1 VIVSVTALGSR
12 DGDAAAA
19 VARVVDYLD
28 GRCPQPPG
36 RSPQWWQDNGL
47 DAQAPCDHGLSPAS
61 NGTVSYY
68 ADSVEGPGTWMGR
81 GLAGF
86 SPAGE
91 VPRAELARML
101 LGQHPSSGRQLLDG
115 RGSAARADHLGRGGT
130 TVAAHGPD
138 DERLSIPQAA
148 SLLGVSPQYLR
159 TVVARTQAAR
169 SQAEGLERQGPP
181 SPLEHPYLDATRSGP
196 DGHWSVTRAEVKRF
210 AEARRAPTAVI
221 GYDLTFSV
229 PKSVSL
235 LWARAD
241 ESRQAAITA
250 AVHEAVAAGVS
261 YLEDN
266 AASVRTGAR
275 AKAQPANGLL
285 AASYLHGTSRAL
297 DPQLHAHVVVANMAE
312 GPDGA
317 VRALDGRALFA
328 HAKTASFLAAAE
340 LRLALTRRL
349 GVEWEPAERGLADI
363 AGVPRDAIVEMSKR
377 SRQLEAVLPE
387 LEAFYTGGQALGARG
402 RQVAAYVTR
411 AAKDDHGLDPET
423 LRPWWA
429 SQLDAVG
436 FDLAAVERCVDRQ
449 AAPALV
455 TEEQRQALFAE
466 LGSDTG
472 VTETAATFGRREV
485 IQRVADWAGD
495 RLGAGGICD
504 LADAW
509 LASEVVVRLDPD
521 ARQEARAVVR
531 RRDGRVVT
539 AVGAEPRYT
548 TRAML
553 GVEEALFATYEAG
566 RHAGAGVVPAATLE
580 DVLARRREL
589 GSDQVAMVASVCT
602 SGHRIQCV
610 LGPAGSGKTFAL
622 AAAAR
627 AWADAGYRPLG
638 AVVQGT
644 ATEVLRDATG
654 MECST
659 VASLLYRLDHELVS
673 LDERAV
679 VVVDESS
686 TLGNRDLARLAT
698 YVERSGAAL
707 RLVGDPAQHSA
718 VAAGGA
724 WRALLEHYPEDRAEL
739 SLRRRQGAP
748 EMEAVRLAS
757 VDYAAGRISEA
768 VDRLRRDR
776 RIVEATSPEE
786 LLDALVA
793 DWYVDRIP
801 RRADPDLPRS
811 SMMAD
816 HHTERRELNARA
828 RALLA
833 GDGTLSGPVLELAGQ
848 SFQAGDEVVAM
859 TQNRRLRP
867 EGAGPGEFVRNGE
880 RGRVVEVRPGQ
891 RPVVVVDF
899 ERRGRVEI
907 AEEDLMRPIRPG
919 VVGTIAHAY
928 AVTSHMA
935 QGETYQAGRHLSTDA
950 SSREGVYVG
959 LTRGRGD
966 ARLYVVRRRELA
978 PSLDAHAGLPRL
990 DDEATAVQAL
1000 TRRLEA
1006 QQAEHL
1012 ATEVD
1017 PEAAEVARLR
1027 QDHDLAGLAHLAMA
1041 SEHASASPAG
1051 RAYRQRADALA
1062 SAACLDPDPALGA
1075 RLGPRPEA
1083 GPRRRTWDRAVGA
1096 VAIYRAR
1103 WDMAPVPGG
1112 PGASWALGPAPEE
1125 GPALAYHRAAAEAL
1139 EAAERSALAARPTA
1153 ELAEERRSLRHSLA
1167 LAPSPDRLQEAAAAV
1182 ELARRQL
1189 GVAEAD
1195 HARAAQRLEELSAAR
1210 RWRRNRQGIEMAR
1223 RSLHVADQRCAR
1235 ATVELERAE
1244 ARSAALQEQAP
1255 AREVLRQRLDAVD
1268 AALDTQVEAAVAAPA
1283 PYLTAV
1289 LGDPPEERSTPSAW
1303 REAAVRIETY
1313 RHAELGRDPAEGL
1326 VVDEPGLVGAI
1337 GPRPQDYLGAV
1348 VWDHVAELAAPE
1360 LAPELEP
1367 PALDLGL

>member
-47 DAQAPCDHGLSPAS
+47 EAKAPFDHGLGPAS
-61 NGTVSYY
+61 NGAVSYY

-91 VPRAELARML
+91 VSRAQLGRML
-101 LGQHPSSGRQLLDG
+101 FGQEPRSGRQLLDG
-115 RGSAARADHLGRGGT
+115 RGSAARADHLGRGGA

-138 DERLSIPQAA
+138 DELLSIPQAA

-169 SQAEGLERQGPP
+169 SQGEGPERQGTPC
-181 SPLEHPYLDATRSGP
+181 PLEHPYLDATRAGP
-196 DGHWSVTRAEVKRF
+196 NGHWSVIRAEVKRF
-210 AEARRAPTAVI
+210 AQARRAPTAVI

-241 ESRQAAITA
+241 GARQGAITA
-250 AVHEAVAAGVS
+250 AVHEAVAAGMA

-266 AASVRTGAR
+266 AAFVRTGAR
-275 AKAQPANGLL
+275 AKAQPAKGLL

-312 GPDGA
+312 GPDGV

-328 HAKTASFLAAAE
+328 HAKTASYLAAAE
-340 LRLALTRRL
+340 LRLGLTRRL

-363 AGVPRDAIVEMSKR
+363 AGVPRPAIVEMSKR

-387 LEAFYTGGQALGARG
+387 LEAFYSGGNGLRARG

-411 AAKDDHGLDPET
+411 AAKEDHGVDPEA

-436 FDLAAVERCVDRQ
+436 FDLAAVKRCVDRQ

-455 TEEQRQALFAE
+455 TEEERIALFAH
-466 LGSDTG
+466 LASPTG

-485 IQRVADWAGD
+485 IQQVVDWAGD
-495 RLGAGGICD
+495 RLGAAEICD

-521 ARQEARAVVR
+521 HRCEERAVVR
-531 RRDGRVVT
+531 RRDGRVIS
-539 AVGAEPRYT
+539 AVGPEPRYT
-548 TRAML
+548 TQAML
-553 GVEEALFATYEAG
+553 GVEERLFATYEAG
-566 RHAGAGVVPAATLE
+566 RGAGAGVVPAATL
-580 DVLARRREL
+580 DATLAGRPEL
-589 GSDQVAMVASVCT
+589 GSDQVAMVRSVCA

-627 AWADAGYRPLG
+627 AWEDAGYRPLG

-659 VASLLYRLDHELVS
+659 VASLLYRLDHELLS

-686 TLGNRDLARLAT
+686 TLGNRDLARLAS
-698 YVERSGAAL
+698 YVERTGAAL

-724 WRALLEHYPEDRAEL
+724 WRALLEHYPEDKAEL
-739 SLRRRQGAP
+739 VVRRRQGAP
-748 EMEAVRLAS
+748 GMEAVRLAS

-768 VDRLRRDR
+768 VERLRRDR
-776 RIVEATSPEE
+776 RIVEADSPEE

-793 DWYVDRIP
+793 DWYVDRIS
-801 RRADPDLPRS
+801 RRADPGVPPS

-828 RALLA
+828 RALLV
-833 GDGTLSGPVLELAGQ
+833 GDGTLHGPVLEVAGQ

-859 TQNRRLRP
+859 EQNRRLRP

-880 RGRVVEVRPGQ
+880 RGAVVEVRPGEH
-891 RPVVVVDF
+891 PEVVVDF
-899 ERRGRVEI
+899 ERRGRVALGED
-907 AEEDLMRPIRPG
+907 DLMRQIRPG

-990 DDEATAVQAL
+990 DDEATTLQAV

-1006 QQAEHL
+1006 QQAERL

-1027 QDHDLAGLAHLAMA
+1027 RDHDLAGLARLALA
-1041 SEHASASPAG
+1041 SEDASASPAG
-1051 RAYRQRADALA
+1051 RAYRHAADALA
-1062 SAACLDPDPALGA
+1062 SAACLDPDPALVA
-1075 RLGPRPEA
+1075 RLGPRPEG
-1083 GPRRRTWDRAVGA
+1083 GPQRRTWDRAVGA
-1096 VAIYRAR
+1096 VAVYRTR
-1103 WDMAPVPGG
+1103 WDIAPVPGG

-1153 ELAEERRSLRHSLA
+1153 ELATERRSLRHSLA
-1167 LAPSPDRLQEAAAAV
+1167 LAPSPDRLDEAAAAV

-1189 GVAEAD
+1189 AAAEAD
-1195 HARAAQRLEELSAAR
+1195 HARAAQRLEGLSAAR
-1210 RWRRNRQGIEMAR
+1210 LWRRNRQGIEMAR

-1244 ARSAALQEQAP
+1244 VQAAGLQEQAP
-1255 AREVLRQRLDAVD
+1255 AREALRQRLDAVE
-1268 AALDTQVEAAVAAPA
+1268 AALDIQVEAAVTSPA
-1283 PYLTAV
+1283 SYLTAV
-1289 LGDPPEERSTPSAW
+1289 LGEPPEDLTTPGSW

-1313 RHAELGRDPAEGL
+1313 RHAELGREPAEGP
-1326 VVDEPGLVGAI
+1326 VVDEAGLVGAI
-1337 GPRPQDYLGAV
+1337 GPRPEDYLGAV
-1348 VWDHVAELAAPE
+1348 IWDHAADVAAPE
-1360 LAPELEP
+1360 LAVELEP
-1367 PALDLGL
+1367 PGLDLGL

>member
-12 DGDAAAA
+12 DGDAASA

-47 DAQAPCDHGLSPAS
+47 DAKAPCDYGLDPAS
-61 NGTVSYY
+61 SGPVSYY
-68 ADSVEGPGTWMGR
+68 ADSVEGPGTWLGR

-101 LGQHPSSGRQLLDG
+101 LGQHPPSGRQLLEA
-115 RGSAARADHLGRGGT
+115 RGSAARADHLGRGGAM
-130 TVAAHGPD
+130 VSAQGPD
-138 DERLSIPQAA
+138 DEALSIPQAA
-148 SLLGVSPQYLR
+148 SLLGVSPRYLR
-159 TVVARTQAAR
+159 RVAARTATAR
-169 SQAEGLERQGPP
+169 QEHPGELGDASPP
-181 SPLEHPYLDATRSGP
+181 PLEHPYLDAIRAGP
-196 DGHWSVTRAEVKRF
+196 NGHWSVTRAEVKRF

-241 ESRQAAITA
+241 GVRQGAITA
-250 AVHEAVAAGVS
+250 AVHEAVAAGMA
-261 YLEDN
+261 YLEDH
-266 AASVRTGAR
+266 AALVRTGAR
-275 AKAQPANGLL
+275 AKVQPANGLL

-312 GPDGA
+312 GPDGG
-317 VRALDGRALFA
+317 VRALDGRALFT

-349 GVEWEPAERGLADI
+349 GVEWEPAERGLADV
-363 AGVPRDAIVEMSKR
+363 AGVPRAAVVEMSKR

-387 LEAFYTGGQALGARG
+387 LEAFYTGGRGLGAKG
-402 RQVAAYVTR
+402 RQMAAYLTR
-411 AAKDDHGLDPET
+411 AAKEDSGVDPET

-436 FDLAAVERCVDRQ
+436 FDLEAVERCVDRQ

-466 LGSDTG
+466 LGSPTG

-495 RLGAGGICD
+495 RLGAREICD
-504 LADAW
+504 LADTW

-521 ARQEARAVVR
+521 HRQDRPAVVR
-531 RRDGRVVT
+531 RRDGRVIT
-539 AVGAEPRYT
+539 AGGPEPRYT

-553 GVEEALFATYEAG
+553 GVEEALFATYQAG
-566 RHAGAGVVPAATLE
+566 RGAGAGVVSAATLE
-580 DVLARRREL
+580 DALARRPEL
-589 GSDQVAMVASVCT
+589 GSDQVAMVRSICT

-627 AWADAGYRPLG
+627 AWEDAGYRPLG

-659 VASLLYRLDHELVS
+659 VASLLYRLDHELLS
-673 LDERAV
+673 LDERSV

-768 VDRLRRDR
+768 VERLRRDN
-776 RIVEATSPEE
+776 RIVEADSPEE

-793 DWYVDRIP
+793 DWYVDRIH
-801 RRADPDLPRS
+801 RRVHPEMAPS

-816 HHTERRELNARA
+816 HHVERRELNARA

-833 GDGTLSGPVLELAGQ
+833 GDGTLHGPVVEVAGQ

-867 EGAGPGEFVRNGE
+867 QGAAPSEFVRNGE
-880 RGRVVEVRPGQ
+880 RGAVVEVRPG
-891 RPVVVVDF
+891 RHPEVVVDF
-899 ERRGRVEI
+899 ERRGRV
-907 AEEDLMRPIRPG
+907 ALGEEDLMRQIRPG

-990 DDEATAVQAL
+990 DDEATTLQAL

-1006 QQAEHL
+1006 QQAERL

-1017 PEAAEVARLR
+1017 PEATEVARLR
-1027 QDHDLAGLAHLAMA
+1027 RDHDLAGLARLALA
-1041 SEHASASPAG
+1041 SEDASASPAG
-1051 RAYRQRADALA
+1051 RAYRQAADALA
-1062 SAACLDPDPALGA
+1062 SAACLEPDPVLVA
-1075 RLGPRPEA
+1075 RLGPRPEG
-1083 GPRRRTWDRAVGA
+1083 GPQRRTWDQAVGA
-1096 VAIYRAR
+1096 VAVYRAR

-1112 PGASWALGPAPEE
+1112 PGASWALGPAPGE

-1139 EAAERSALAARPTA
+1139 EAAERSALAAGPTP
-1153 ELAEERRSLRHSLA
+1153 ELAEERRRLRHSLA
-1167 LAPSPDRLQEAAAAV
+1167 LAPSPDRLDDAAAAV

-1189 GVAEAD
+1189 AAVEVD

-1210 RWRRNRQGIEMAR
+1210 LWRRNRQDIEMAR

-1244 ARSAALQEQAP
+1244 LRAAALQDQAP
-1255 AREVLRQRLDAVD
+1255 AREVLRQRLDAVE

-1289 LGDPPEERSTPSAW
+1289 LGEPPEDLTTPSSW
-1303 REAAVRIETY
+1303 REAAMRIETY
-1313 RHAELGRDPAEGL
+1313 RHADLGCDPAKGL

-1337 GPRPQDYLGAV
+1337 GPRPEDYLSAV
-1348 VWDHVAELAAPE
+1348 VWDHVAEVAAPE

-1367 PALDLGL
+1367 PGLDLGL

>member
-1 VIVSVTALGSR
+1 
-12 DGDAAAA
+12 
-19 VARVVDYLD
+19 
-28 GRCPQPPG
+28 
-36 RSPQWWQDNGL
+36 
-47 DAQAPCDHGLSPAS
+47 
-61 NGTVSYY
+61 
-68 ADSVEGPGTWMGR
+68 M
-81 GLAGF
+81 
-86 SPAGE
+86 
-91 VPRAELARML
+91 
-101 LGQHPSSGRQLLDG
+101 
-115 RGSAARADHLGRGGT
+115 
-130 TVAAHGPD
+130 AAHGPD

-159 TVVARTQAAR
+159 TVVARTEAAR
-169 SQAEGLERQGPP
+169 SQAEDPERQGRP

-196 DGHWSVTRAEVKRF
+196 NGHWSVTRAEVRRF
-210 AEARRAPTAVI
+210 AQARRAPTAVI
-221 GYDLTFSV
+221 AYDLTFSV

-241 ESRQAAITA
+241 EVRQVAITA
-250 AVHEAVAAGVS
+250 AVHEAVAAGVA

-266 AASVRTGAR
+266 AALVRTGAS
-275 AKAQPANGLL
+275 AKVQPAHGLL

-312 GPDGA
+312 GPDGG

-328 HAKTASFLAAAE
+328 QAKTASFLAAAE
-340 LRLALTRRL
+340 LRLALARRL

-363 AGVPRDAIVEMSKR
+363 AGVPLAAIVKMSKR
-377 SRQLEAVLPE
+377 SRQLEAVLPQ

-411 AAKDDHGLDPET
+411 AAKDDHGVDPET

-436 FDLAAVERCVDRQ
+436 FDLEAMEHCVDRQ
-449 AAPALV
+449 AAPAVV
-455 TEEQRQALFAE
+455 TEEERQALFAE
-466 LGSDTG
+466 LGSPSG

-485 IQRVADWAGD
+485 IQHVADWAGD
-495 RLGAGGICD
+495 RLGAQEICD

-521 ARQEARAVVR
+521 SRLDARGGGVVR
-531 RRDGRVVT
+531 RRDGRVIT
-539 AVGAEPRYT
+539 AVDSELRYS

-553 GVEEALFATYEAG
+553 GVEERLFATYEAG
-566 RHAGAGVVPAATLE
+566 HHAGAGVVPAATL
-580 DVLARRREL
+580 DAALARRPEL
-589 GSDQVAMVASVCT
+589 GEDQLSMVRSVCT

-627 AWADAGYRPLG
+627 AWEDAGYRPLG

-654 MECST
+654 MDCST
-659 VASLLYRLDHELVS
+659 VASLLYRLDHELVA
-673 LDERAV
+673 LDQRSV

-686 TLGNRDLARLAT
+686 TLGNRDLARLAG
-698 YVERSGAAL
+698 YVERCGSAL

-739 SLRRRQGAP
+739 VVRRRQGAP
-748 EMEAVRLAS
+748 EMDQVRLAS

-768 VDRLRRDR
+768 MERLRRDR
-776 RIVEATSPEE
+776 RIVEADSPEE

-793 DWYVDRIP
+793 DWYLDRIH
-801 RRADPDLPRS
+801 RRAHPEVPPS

-828 RALLA
+828 RALLT
-833 GDGTLSGPVLELAGQ
+833 GDGTLSGPLLELGGQ

-859 TQNRRLRP
+859 EQNRRLRP
-867 EGAGPGEFVRNGE
+867 EGPGAGEFVRNGE
-880 RGRVVEVRPGQ
+880 RGAVVEVHPGEH
-891 RPVVVVDF
+891 PGVVVDF
-899 ERRGRVEI
+899 ERRGRV
-907 AEEDLMRPIRPG
+907 ALGDEDLARQIRPG

-950 SSREGVYVG
+950 SRREGVYVG

-978 PSLDAHAGLPRL
+978 PSLDAHAGLPHL
-990 DDEATAVQAL
+990 DDEATTLQAV

-1006 QQAEHL
+1006 QQAERL
-1012 ATEVD
+1012 AVEVD

-1027 QDHDLAGLAHLAMA
+1027 QDHDLAGLARLAMA
-1041 SEHASASPAG
+1041 SEDASAGPPG
-1051 RAYRQRADALA
+1051 RAYRQAADALA
-1062 SAACLDPDPALGA
+1062 SAACLDPDPALVA
-1075 RLGPRPEA
+1075 RLGPRPDG
-1083 GPRRRTWDRAVGA
+1083 GPQRRTWDRAVGA
-1096 VAIYRAR
+1096 VAVYRAR
-1103 WDMAPVPGG
+1103 WDSAPVPGG
-1112 PGASWALGPAPEE
+1112 SGASWALGPTPGE
-1125 GPALAYHRAAAEAL
+1125 GPALPYHRAAAEAL
-1139 EAAERSALAARPTA
+1139 EAAERSALAARPTV
-1153 ELAEERRSLRHSLA
+1153 ELAEERRSLGRSLA
-1167 LAPSPDRLQEAAAAV
+1167 LAPSPDRLDEAAAAV
-1182 ELARRQL
+1182 ALARRQL
-1189 GVAEAD
+1189 AVAEAD
-1195 HARAAQRLEELSAAR
+1195 HARVAQRLEGLSAAR
-1210 RWRRNRQGIEMAR
+1210 LWRRNRQGIEMAR
-1223 RSLHVADQRCAR
+1223 RSLHVAAQRCAR

-1244 ARSAALQEQAP
+1244 VRAAALQEQAP
-1255 AREVLRQRLDAVD
+1255 AREALRQRLDAVE
-1268 AALDTQVEAAVAAPA
+1268 AALDTQVEAAVAGPA

-1289 LGDPPEERSTPSAW
+1289 LGEAPEDLTAPSPW

-1313 RHAELGRDPAEGL
+1313 RHAELGQDPAEGP
-1326 VVDEPGLVGAI
+1326 VVDEPGLVGVI
-1337 GPRPQDYLGAV
+1337 GPRPEDYLGAV
-1348 VWDHVAELAAPE
+1348 VWDHVAEVAAPE

-1367 PALDLGL
+1367 PGLDLGL

>member
-47 DAQAPCDHGLSPAS
+47 DAKAPCDHGLGPVT
-61 NGTVSYY
+61 NGALGYY

-86 SPAGE
+86 APAGE
-91 VPRAELARML
+91 VSRAQLARML
-101 LGQHPSSGRQLLDG
+101 FGQDPRSGRQLLDG
-115 RGSAARADHLGRGGT
+115 RGSAARADHLGRGGAS
-130 TVAAHGPD
+130 VSAHGPD

-159 TVVARTQAAR
+159 TVVARTHAAP
-169 SQAEGLERQGPP
+169 SQAECSDPGDLP

-196 DGHWSVTRAEVKRF
+196 NGQWSVTRGEVKRF
-210 AEARRAPTAVI
+210 AQARRAPPAVI
-221 GYDLTFSV
+221 AYDLTFSV

-250 AVHEAVAAGVS
+250 AVHEAVAAGMA
-261 YLEDN
+261 YLEDH
-266 AASVRTGAR
+266 AAVVRTGAR

-328 HAKTASFLAAAE
+328 HAKTASYLAAAE

-349 GVEWEPAERGLADI
+349 GVEWEPAQRGLADI
-363 AGVPRDAIVEMSKR
+363 AGVPRAAVVEMSKR
-377 SRQLEAVLPE
+377 SQQLEAVLPE
-387 LEAFYTGGQALGARG
+387 LEAFYTGGQSLGARG

-411 AAKDDHGLDPET
+411 AAKEDSGVDPEA

-436 FDLAAVERCVDRQ
+436 FHLEAVERCYDRQ

-455 TEEQRQALFAE
+455 TEEQRTALFAE
-466 LGSDTG
+466 LGSSTG

-485 IQRVADWAGD
+485 IQHVADWAGD
-495 RLGAGGICD
+495 RLGTGEICD

-521 ARQEARAVVR
+521 HRCEARAVVR
-531 RRDGRVVT
+531 RRDGRVIN
-539 AVGAEPRYT
+539 AGGPEPSYT

-553 GVEEALFATYEAG
+553 GVEERLFATYEAG
-566 RHAGAGVVPAATLE
+566 RGAGAGVVPAATL
-580 DVLARRREL
+580 DATLAGRPEL
-589 GSDQVAMVASVCT
+589 GEDQVAMVRAVCT
-602 SGHRIQCV
+602 SGQRIQCV

-627 AWADAGYRPLG
+627 AWGDAGYRAVG

-654 MECST
+654 MDCST
-659 VASLLYRLDHELVS
+659 VASLLYRLDHELLS
-673 LDERAV
+673 LDERSV

-686 TLGNRDLARLAT
+686 TLGNRDLARLAS

-768 VDRLRRDR
+768 VERLRRDR
-776 RIVEATSPEE
+776 RIVEADSPEE

-793 DWYVDRIP
+793 DWYVDRIH
-801 RRADPDLPRS
+801 RRVDPEVPAS

-816 HHTERRELNARA
+816 HHVERRELNARA

-833 GDGTLSGPVLELAGQ
+833 GDGTLHGPVVEVAGQ

-859 TQNRRLRP
+859 EQNRRLRP

-880 RGRVVEVRPGQ
+880 RGAVVGVHPGEH
-891 RPVVVVDF
+891 PGVVVDF
-899 ERRGRVEI
+899 ERRGRVTLD
-907 AEEDLMRPIRPG
+907 EEELARQVRPG
-919 VVGTIAHAY
+919 VAGSIAHAY

-990 DDEATAVQAL
+990 DNEATTLQAV

-1006 QQAEHL
+1006 QQAERL

-1027 QDHDLAGLAHLAMA
+1027 QDHDLAGLARLALA
-1041 SEHASASPAG
+1041 SEDASASPAG
-1051 RAYRQRADALA
+1051 RAYRQAADALA
-1062 SAACLDPDPALGA
+1062 SAACLESDPALVA

-1083 GPRRRTWDRAVGA
+1083 GRRRRTWDRAVGA
-1096 VAIYRAR
+1096 VAVYRAR
-1103 WDMAPVPGG
+1103 WDSAPVPAG
-1112 PGASWALGPAPEE
+1112 PGASWALGPAPAE
-1125 GPALAYHRAAAEAL
+1125 GPGLAYHRAATEAI

-1153 ELAEERRSLRHSLA
+1153 ELADERRSLRHSLA
-1167 LAPSPDRLQEAAAAV
+1167 LAPSPDRLDEATAAV
-1182 ELARRQL
+1182 ALARRQL
-1189 GVAEAD
+1189 AAAEVE
-1195 HARAAQRLEELSAAR
+1195 RVQAAQRLEELSTAR
-1210 RWRRNRQGIEMAR
+1210 LWRRNRQGIELAR

-1244 ARSAALQEQAP
+1244 VRAAALQEQAP
-1255 AREVLRQRLDAVD
+1255 AREALRQRLEAVE
-1268 AALDTQVEAAVAAPA
+1268 AALDTQVEAAVAVPA

-1289 LGDPPEERSTPSAW
+1289 LGEPPEEPTTPSSW

-1313 RHAELGRDPAEGL
+1313 RHAELGRQPAAGP

-1337 GPRPQDYLGAV
+1337 GPRPHDYLGAV
-1348 VWDHVAELAAPE
+1348 VWDHVAEVAAPE

-1367 PALDLGL
+1367 PGLDLGL